1 MFILW
6 NFNGKLLNFY
16 KGNLLRLSLH
26 ITVLLDLTK
35 IFNESEGRYIFNQLY
50 IDQYVAWVQKLKKDN
65 LEKIAAKI
73 EDILN
78 GITKEDLDLE
88 LKELEA
94 AAEMVLKESQNDEE
108 ILIKSM
114 KNVEISDTKKD
125 RLASENDSDDESNSD
140 SEDSD
145 SDSSDSNSS
154 DSDDS
159 TTEEEDE
166 T

>member
-1 MFILW
+1 MENPKFL
-6 NFNGKLLNFY
+6 Y
-16 KGNLLRLSLH
+16 GNLLRLSSN

-145 SDSSDSNSS
+145 SSDSNSS

-159 TTEEEDE
+159 TTEEENE
-166 T
+166 TR

>member
-1 MFILW
+1 ME
-6 NFNGKLLNFY
+6 NS
-16 KGNLLRLSLH
+16 GNLLRFSLN

-145 SDSSDSNSS
+145 SDSDSCDSNSS

-159 TTEEEDE
+159 TTEEENE